1 MRRHR
6 GGAQQS
12 RSGRPEPGVSD
23 AWWLALGLV
32 LVFEGLLPLLSP
44 GGWRRV
50 FSQMLTLRDGQ
61 IRFFGLLCVG
71 FGVLVVLLF
80 G

>member
-1 MRRHR
+1 MD
-6 GGAQQS
+6 
-12 RSGRPEPGVSD
+12 SGD

-44 GGWRRV
+44 SGWRRV
-50 FSQMLTLRDGQ
+50 FTQMLSLRDGQ
-61 IRFFGLLCVG
+61 IRFFGLISVAVG
-71 FGVLVVLLF
+71 TLIAMLF

>member
-1 MRRHR
+1 M
-6 GGAQQS
+6 
-12 RSGRPEPGVSD
+12 SD
-23 AWWLALGLV
+23 VWWLALGLV
-32 LVFEGLLPLLSP
+32 LVFEGLLPLISP

-61 IRFFGLLCVG
+61 IRFFGLISVAV
-71 FGVLVVLLF
+71 GVLIALLF